1 MTNEFFGNGL
11 DLVVFA
17 CFPWEG
23 TCNGG
28 GQIRRNEEMGGIA
41 WCEIHKGSKK
51 DFFKRHSKK
60 IASTWRN
67 SFANIMVAANM
78 DSLDPESLILPLKK
92 NHHIMTF
99 KFPYHLSSARRI
111 ILMLQTNW
119 LLVSSTPDRFFGL
132 KAVNTMRPVTVRA
145 VQRSMWSTEPRSLD
159 KRFWL
164 ETHGNVFLVV
174 KTGIKIC
181 GNRLAPHLSGMQ
193 TVSMAT
199 WSYKQNSYKT

>member
-1 MTNEFFGNGL
+1 
-11 DLVVFA
+11 
-17 CFPWEG
+17 
-23 TCNGG
+23 
-28 GQIRRNEEMGGIA
+28 
-41 WCEIHKGSKK
+41 
-51 DFFKRHSKK
+51 
-60 IASTWRN
+60 
-67 SFANIMVAANM
+67 MVAANM
-78 DSLDPESLILPLKK
+78 DSLDPGGLILPLKK
-92 NHHIMTF
+92 KPPHHDLQVSLSFIKCTKNHPNVANKLVTCLFNARQVLRF
-99 KFPYHLSSARRI
+99 KS
-111 ILMLQTNW
+111 M
-119 LLVSSTPDRFFGL
+119 
-132 KAVNTMRPVTVRA
+132 NTMRPVTMRA